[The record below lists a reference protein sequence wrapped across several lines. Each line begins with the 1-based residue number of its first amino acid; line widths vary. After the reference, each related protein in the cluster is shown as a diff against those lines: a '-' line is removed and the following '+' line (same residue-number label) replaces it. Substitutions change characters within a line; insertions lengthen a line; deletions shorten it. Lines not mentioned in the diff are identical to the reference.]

1 MAAGFRSPFY
11 IWVGGLN
18 AVSGSGP
25 NPPEPELCTC
35 PTYKRDGTLTNQFT
49 ADGSLANQ
57 FTADQTLTNQWRKR
71 NCNG

>member
-11 IWVGGLN
+11 IWVGGLS
-18 AVSGSGP
+18 APSGVV
-25 NPPEPELCTC
+25 PPVDLCTC
-35 PTYKRDGTLTNQFT
+35 PTYKRDGTLTNQFA
-49 ADGSLANQ
+49 ADGSLVNQ